1 MGLIQVQTDFTHG
14 ELAPLMRGRYDTDI
28 YLKGCERMTNTL
40 VLPQGPA
47 TRRFGITFDRNL
59 NVNTNEYELF
69 NFLSIEGND
78 FLLMLTDLELRIFN
92 EDGTEHPSSPIIFPF
107 SGDKLILSTVKYA
120 QTHDE
125 AIFVHP
131 DLPPQALR
139 FNATTNVFSTQVFS
153 FKNEPTVDFQDV
165 DYSNTDFVLSVILT
179 GDKGTITASSPTF
192 GPVVGSEYIGGVFIY
207 LGPTAASPLGLAR
220 ITGVNS
226 TTEANITI
234 VTEFSKG
241 AQIFSSSVGA
251 PGADSI
257 LEKVAISTARGFPRS
272 VTFYENRLV
281 FGGTKSLPQTL
292 FMSQIADYRD
302 FSPGTGS
309 PDDAIVATISSN
321 QSSNI
326 NHVISDRSFQV
337 FSERGEFAPP
347 QLEDS
352 ALTATSISIRQQ
364 SSIGSSRQADPVVLD
379 GATFYIQKGGK
390 SVMAFL
396 YDDNTASYTSIASST
411 LSSHLISDVLD
422 MTTLKGQTDSDANF
436 LFLVNGGV
444 VKRVDETLPEGTL
457 TAFQTLRSQNIQ
469 AWTPQV
475 TQSGKFKRVQSV
487 GDTLFFI
494 IERDING
501 ATVQYLEHADFD
513 TLTDSNILPPN
524 IGPITTIGNLTHL
537 EGETVEIIA
546 DGFVVT
552 PQVVVGGE
560 VTVETAASVFE
571 IGLNVETELKT
582 MPVNVTSENGP
593 LLPVPKRLPRDFI
606 DILDTQG
613 IEINGVLLRNLLF
626 SEDFIDDPLPLRSGL
641 FEISN
646 LDGWDRRQSIS
657 ITQSRPFKMTILG
670 IGYEVDI

>member
-14 ELAPLMRGRYDTDI
+14 ELSPLMRSRYDTSI
-28 YLKGCERMTNTL
+28 YLKAAERMTNVL

-59 NVNTNEYELF
+59 NVNSNEYELF
-69 NFLSIEGND
+69 NFLSIEGSN

-92 EDGTEHPSSPIIFPF
+92 QDGTEHPSSPLTFPF
-107 SGDKLILSTVKYA
+107 SGDKLIKSEVKYA

-125 AIFVHP
+125 SLFVHP

-139 FNATTNVFSTQVFS
+139 FNATTNIFTTQVFS
-153 FKNEPTVDFQDV
+153 FKNDPTIDFQDV
-165 DYSNTDFVLSVILT
+165 DYSSTDFSLSVLLP
-179 GDKGTITASSPTF
+179 GEKGSITATTPVF
-192 GPVVGSEYIGGVFIY
+192 GPVIGSEYIGGVFIY
-207 LGPTAASPLGLAR
+207 LGTDAASTLGLAR
-220 ITGVNS
+220 ITSVS
-226 TTEANITI
+226 SATVANVTI
-234 VTEFSKG
+234 ITEFNPG
-241 AQIFSSSVGA
+241 AKAGGASVGA

-292 FMSQIADYRD
+292 FMSQISDYRD

-326 NHVISDRSFQV
+326 NHIISDRSFQV
-337 FSERGEFAPP
+337 FSQRGEFAPP

-364 SSIGSSRQADPVVLD
+364 SSIGSARQVDPVVLD
-379 GATFYIQKGGK
+379 GATFYVQTGGK

-396 YDDNTASYTSIASST
+396 YSDNSASYESIPSST
-411 LSSHLISDVLD
+411 LSDHLISDVLD
-422 MTTLKGQTDSDANF
+422 MTTLKGQLASDADF
-436 LFLVNGGV
+436 LFLVNGGT
-444 VKRVDETLPEGTL
+444 VKRIDETLPEGTL

-469 AWTPQV
+469 AWTPQI
-475 TQSGKFKRVQSV
+475 TQNGKFKRVQSV
-487 GDTLFFI
+487 GNTLFFI
-494 IERDING
+494 IEREINSQ
-501 ATVQYLEHADFD
+501 TVQYLEHADFD
-513 TLTDSNILPPN
+513 TLTDSNVIPPN
-524 IGPITTIGNLTHL
+524 IGPRTIIGGLSHL

-552 PQVVVGGE
+552 PQVVVNSE

-571 IGLNVETELKT
+571 IGLDVKTEIKP
-582 MPVNVTSENGP
+582 MPVNVTSQNGP
-593 LLPVPKRLPRDFI
+593 LLPVPKRLPRNFI
-606 DILDTQG
+606 DVLDTQG
-613 IEINGVLLRNLLF
+613 IEVNGVLVRNIIY
-626 SEDFIDDPLPLRSGL
+626 SEDFIDGPLPLRSGL

-646 LDGWDRRQSIS
+646 LDGWDRRQAPS
-657 ITQSRPFKMTILG
+657 ITQNGPFKMTILG
-670 IGYEVDI
+670 IGYEVEV